1 MKQLINW
8 RKWEDEKPDEY
19 KPVLSLHD
27 NIELIGVV
35 RNNIWHVRWC
45 PEYLDVPDNGYW
57 CYTSELIPEE
67 KTKYKSVEEFFTKPI
82 KGWVDLEEHTQKI
95 VDLQKEVIDVAI
107 GFGKFILENQ
117 INTYMAD
124 ENSEILF
131 DWNGDLFQSNE
142 LFKFYTKQL
151 EAEKLNPDV

>member
-1 MKQLINW
+1 MIQQLIKW
-8 RKWEDEKPDEY
+8 RKWADEKPA
-19 KPVLSLHD
+19 
-27 NIELIGVV
+27 IGKTFVGKWGDD
-35 RNNIWHVRWC
+35 IYTAHLK
-45 PEYLDVPDNGYW
+45 YNGKVSSGYRMLCSPSIW

>member
-45 PEYLDVPDNGYW
+45 PDYLDVPDNGYW

>member
-1 MKQLINW
+1 M
-8 RKWEDEKPDEY
+8 
-19 KPVLSLHD
+19 
-27 NIELIGVV
+27 
-35 RNNIWHVRWC
+35 
-45 PEYLDVPDNGYW
+45 
-57 CYTSELIPEE
+57 
-67 KTKYKSVEEFFTKPI
+67 
-82 KGWVDLEEHTQKI
+82 EEHTQKI